1 MNGNVGCGECG
12 EEGLGYVVHKPG
24 CIKLNREEE
33 IVMMEEYKKF
43 YEGGEPLTFANTET
57 QFEIGD
63 NVEANGNEYVIYNFY
78 QSQHARKNDVDW
90 LLLKRWEGGVAVC
103 ASVHPS
109 EATIISRPTGDR
121 QEAPEE

>member
-1 MNGNVGCGECG
+1 MSKCDWCTKVTEDSFRFAFEDDGKEVYVCEEC
-12 EEGLGYVVHKPG
+12 LK
-24 CIKLNREEE
+24 E
-33 IVMMEEYKKF
+33 IERDF
-43 YEGGEPLTFANTET
+43 YEEDEPLTFANTET
-57 QFEIGD
+57 RFEIGD